1 MSLLSL
7 LLSGGERKVG
17 GRYSGWTRSRRPV
30 PRDLGQQ
37 GREEGGCHLLLSC
50 RLPGASR
57 WHRQPSRRNAGLRT
71 APGTAERP
79 AFPME
84 ETRERGASGE
94 NENLSPSYFSG
105 PSGGTKPRAR
115 RLIHGLALLRRGSL
129 NIEWLCLGNVA
140 FEIPSLDQEA
150 PSDTGIMII
159 AYFAFR

>member
-1 MSLLSL
+1 MGGIQAGHAAADLSL
-7 LLSGGERKVG
+7 RTWGSRG
-17 GRYSGWTRSRRPV
+17 GRKGAVICSCHAGYLV
-30 PRDLGQQ
+30 LLG
-37 GREEGGCHLLLSC
+37 GTDSPPAEM
-50 RLPGASR
+50 
-57 WHRQPSRRNAGLRT
+57 
-71 APGTAERP
+71 PGTAARP

-115 RLIHGLALLRRGSL
+115 HLIHGLALLRRGSL

-150 PSDTGIMII
+150 PSDTEIMII